1 MYEEEKTLLQEKSV
15 PARIPEMD
23 DIEMGRVLRGIE
35 INLTEETKR
44 LEQMFY
50 ILLQIKKR
58 YNKKIMQFRPG
69 VLTY

>member
-1 MYEEEKTLLQEKSV
+1 MQEKSI
-15 PARIPEMD
+15 PSRIPEMD

-58 YNKKIMQFRPG
+58 YNKKIMQFRSG
-69 VLTY
+69 V